1 MGIDELPPAI
11 EPDTKNWTWVLDG
24 VCPECGL
31 DASILT
37 GREVPGMIR
46 DSVARWQVVL
56 VRPDVRVRPHAT
68 VWSPL
73 EYACHARD
81 VFRVFAERLAL
92 MLGSDDP
99 LFPSWDQEETAVAKR
114 YWTAD
119 PTRVVAELTADG
131 MALAQAFEQVPNG
144 AWSRRGRRS
153 DGARFT
159 VDSIARYFVHDLVHH
174 LYDVRG

>member
-1 MGIDELPPAI
+1 MGIDARRPAI
-11 EPDTKNWTWVLDG
+11 EPGTKDWTWVLDG

-73 EYACHARD
+73 EYGCHARD

-99 LFPSWDQEETAVAKR
+99 LFPSWDREETAVAKR

-131 MALAQAFEQVPNG
+131 LELAQAFEQVPNG
-144 AWSRRGRRS
+144 EWSRRGRRS

>member
-1 MGIDELPPAI
+1 MGIDERPPAI
-11 EPDTKNWTWVLDG
+11 KPDTKNWTWVLDG

-37 GREVPGMIR
+37 GREVPAMIR
-46 DSVARWQVVL
+46 DCVTRWQVVL
-56 VRPDVRVRPHAT
+56 ARLDVRARPGAT

-73 EYACHARD
+73 EYACHVRD
-81 VFRVFAERLAL
+81 VFRVFGARLAL

-99 LFPSWDQEETAVAKR
+99 LFASWDQEQTAVAER
-114 YWTAD
+114 YWAAD
-119 PTRVVAELTADG
+119 PARVVAELTANG
-131 MALAQAFEQVPNG
+131 AALAQAFDQVPNG

-159 VDSIARYFVHDLVHH
+159 VDGLARYFIHDVVHH

>member
-37 GREVPGMIR
+37 GREVPAMIR
-46 DSVARWQVVL
+46 DCVTRWQVVL
-56 VRPDVRVRPHAT
+56 ARPDVRARPGAT
-68 VWSPL
+68 VW
-73 EYACHARD
+73 A
-81 VFRVFAERLAL
+81 RLAL

-99 LFPSWDQEETAVAKR
+99 LFASWDQEQTAVAER
-114 YWTAD
+114 YWAAD
-119 PTRVVAELTADG
+119 PARVVAELTANG
-131 MALAQAFEQVPNG
+131 AALAQAFDQVPNG

-159 VDSIARYFVHDLVHH
+159 VDGLARYFIHDVVHH

>member
-1 MGIDELPPAI
+1 M
-11 EPDTKNWTWVLDG
+11 
-24 VCPECGL
+24 
-31 DASILT
+31 
-37 GREVPGMIR
+37 
-46 DSVARWQVVL
+46 
-56 VRPDVRVRPHAT
+56 
-68 VWSPL
+68 
-73 EYACHARD
+73 
-81 VFRVFAERLAL
+81 FAERLAL